1 MQIIS
6 LTTFWCTYWGNSNIL
21 KLSLVLPQTVDDLFL
36 QVTDSRQLVLETSRV
51 GQEMDGTQVLVPVLP
66 PIFESVCED

>member
-51 GQEMDGTQVLVPVLP
+51 G
-66 PIFESVCED
+66 